1 MFLKSSSV
9 DRARKSILF
18 EGILKGQE
26 TALSETLVWMW
37 SFSFYWADWSV
48 KSNSKRPQRP
58 KLAKVTSLQWPLRFQ
73 LRRSHLLK
81 RSFIG
86 RTIHWKNWCFS
97 WSYNTLATWCK
108 DPTHWKR
115 PQCWEGLKAG
125 GEVGNRG
132 WNGWISSLTQWTW
145 TWQTLG
151 DSKGQWSLAC
161 YSPWGCK
168 ELDTTEGLNK
178 NKI

>member
-132 WNGWISSLTQWTW
+132 WNGWIASLTQLTW
-145 TWQTLG
+145 VSVSFGSG
-151 DSKGQWSLAC
+151 DGQGSLAC
-161 YSPWGCK
+161 CSPVGHK
-168 ELDTTEGLNK
+168 ESDTTE
-178 NKI
+178 